1 MHDRVGVFLSDANN
15 HRATHMRAVLAHP
28 AFGLLAR
35 AIVGGIFV
43 MYAVDKIA
51 APADFALNIERYQL
65 LPLALVNL
73 VAIVLPWL
81 ELVVGLCLLF
91 GIRLRINAALAALM
105 LVVFIGAIG
114 SAMARGLEINCG
126 CSAHSETVGWGKI
139 AEDAAYLLL
148 ALRIAV
154 KPDRVLT
161 LEIQPGTV
169 PGVVAR

>member
-1 MHDRVGVFLSDANN
+1 
-15 HRATHMRAVLAHP
+15 MRAVLAHP

-43 MYAVDKIA
+43 MYAVDKVA

-65 LPLALVNL
+65 VPLALVNL
-73 VAIVLPWL
+73 LAIVLPWL

-91 GIRLRINAALAALM
+91 GIRLRTNAVLAALM

-126 CSAHSETVGWGKI
+126 CSARSETVGWGKI

-148 ALRIAV
+148 TLRIAV

-161 LEIQPGTV
+161 LEIQQGTA